1 MDSRTHMERPTRMYQ
16 ASFSRSSDR
25 RDASGGAPAA
35 AVAVKG
41 AQFSA
46 ASHNLVL
53 EDASEGYR
61 RPQPRRQALNSL
73 LQVNTSRSKLMLHG
87 WKTSVHH
94 DVTHSPRRRIE

>member
-1 MDSRTHMERPTRMYQ
+1 MDLPTHTYQ

-53 EDASEGYR
+53 EDASEGYW
-61 RPQPRRQALNSL
+61 RPQSRRQALNSL

-94 DVTHSPRRRIE
+94 DVTHSLRKRIE